1 MHRQA
6 SRPFIKQNRNREVY
20 ETLQVI
26 QATKIRLHNVRQ
38 ILIPTRIHVNVHL
51 KMMTIKI
58 KKKPLIYHI
67 IFNYLTINLTL
78 MFRHQKL
85 KNPYYIYHIFHTSC
99 LQIFIFLHL
108 NLDVLYI
115 SL

>member
-58 KKKPLIYHI
+58 KKTC
-67 IFNYLTINLTL
+67 YLS
-78 MFRHQKL
+78 
-85 KNPYYIYHIFHTSC
+85 YY
-99 LQIFIFLHL
+99 LQL
-108 NLDVLYI
+108 LDY
-115 SL
+115 